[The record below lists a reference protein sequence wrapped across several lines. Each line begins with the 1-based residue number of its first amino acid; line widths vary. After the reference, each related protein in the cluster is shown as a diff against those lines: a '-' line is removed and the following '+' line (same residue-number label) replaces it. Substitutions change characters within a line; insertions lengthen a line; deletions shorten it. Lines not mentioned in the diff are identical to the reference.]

1 MKKTILRADLHYT
14 MKNVFF
20 ELMNTLVV
28 KKMNTGNEDT
38 LLAGHKKCI
47 ETGERVLEDT
57 ALELEK
63 VVQLN

>member
-1 MKKTILRADLHYT
+1 